1 MPRLTPGFG
10 YGKNGPQAFMEAAR
24 GRKTARTRDQ
34 AVSGTVKPT
43 LRRESKFPTLNL
55 PSIFCE
61 DCDMKR
67 VVALSTAA
75 FFFVGLSGLPPAQAV
90 SLGEA
95 KYNANCA
102 VCHGV
107 TGKGDGPFAKLL
119 KEDVPSLTILSKN
132 NGGVFPFER
141 VYASI
146 DGRKEVQGHGT
157 REMPIWGKRYAA
169 KSLKMHDPFL
179 GRWYAEE
186 IIRTR
191 ILALVEYIASLQE

>member
-1 MPRLTPGFG
+1 MKL
-10 YGKNGPQAFMEAAR
+10 AAALA
-24 GRKTARTRDQ
+24 TAT
-34 AVSGTVKPT
+34 
-43 LRRESKFPTLNL
+43 
-55 PSIFCE
+55 
-61 DCDMKR
+61 
-67 VVALSTAA
+67 
-75 FFFVGLSGLPPAQAV
+75 FFSAGLAGLSSAQAV

-107 TGKGDGPFAKLL
+107 TGKGDGPFAKQL
-119 KEDVPSLTILSKN
+119 KEGVPSLTVLSKN

-146 DGRKEVQGHGT
+146 DGRKEVRGHGT

-169 KSLKMHDPFL
+169 DSLRIHNPFMA
-179 GRWYAEE
+179 GWYAENV
-186 IIRTR
+186 IRTR